1 MTIEQLLRDLLL
13 AEVFSQ
19 KKWSSP
25 LRLTASSALIY
36 HLPHRTIIGRAVVVS
51 RLIIFFVVAFLI
63 LYQQYVTFGVFFQ
76 LKDAL
81 HHEAFAMSA
90 AALGIGILI
99 GVSLSSGNK
108 K

>member
-1 MTIEQLLRDLLL
+1 
-13 AEVFSQ
+13 
-19 KKWSSP
+19 
-25 LRLTASSALIY
+25 
-36 HLPHRTIIGRAVVVS
+36 VS

-76 LKDAL
+76 FKDAL